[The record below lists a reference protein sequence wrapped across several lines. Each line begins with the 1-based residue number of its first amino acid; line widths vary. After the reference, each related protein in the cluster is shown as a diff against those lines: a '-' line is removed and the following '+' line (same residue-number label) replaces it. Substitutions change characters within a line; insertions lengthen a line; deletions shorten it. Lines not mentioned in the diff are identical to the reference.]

1 VRIQSNLNRWGSVK
15 KNGGSRIKKANFG
28 LIFGNF
34 HIMFTNFLKKKGVP
48 TPGTLPLDPP
58 MHIICYSRNC
68 QDSTRKAKN
77 RIDAE
82 FDGKLGSCVGP
93 ISKRSELKPVIQ
105 IT

>member
-1 VRIQSNLNRWGSVK
+1 MQ
-15 KNGGSRIKKANFG
+15 
-28 LIFGNF
+28 
-34 HIMFTNFLKKKGVP
+34 T
-48 TPGTLPLDPP
+48 
-58 MHIICYSRNC
+58 
-68 QDSTRKAKN
+68 TRKAKN